1 MNARD
6 NILFMYKLGCIYEST
21 KNLEFRIIRVNR
33 IRDYFIGSFYGT
45 VKIVKI

>member
-1 MNARD
+1 MNPRD
-6 NILFMYKLGCIYEST
+6 NILFMYKMGIVYKST